1 MVYFFRFYSPKTRQR
16 SSAYGKK
23 TKQIYI
29 NILSSLHKFNP
40 HAQLRFGLFISA
52 SFLLSCL
59 SLLVNRKTVVL
70 RRKENETFGFEI
82 QVTFTHPP
90 SIPLSLLILFSPF
103 IQALHA
109 CLRAYYLSE
118 DNWILDDELIGSLF
132 PVHRQAVLREASAL
146 SRIWAQVCVG

>member
-1 MVYFFRFYSPKTRQR
+1 MTLDMNFNNDLLWCIFLGSTVPRQDNG
-16 SSAYGKK
+16 AVHTVKK

-82 QVTFTHPP
+82 QVTLLPAHL
-90 SIPLSLLILFSPF
+90 LSLSLFSSF
-103 IQALHA
+103 FLHSFKHYMPA
-109 CLRAYYLSE
+109 
-118 DNWILDDELIGSLF
+118 
-132 PVHRQAVLREASAL
+132 
-146 SRIWAQVCVG
+146 